1 MNKAL
6 TPAIFIGHGS
16 PMNAISSNDFTKF
29 LNDLGQKIKKP
40 KAIVLISAHWMTR
53 GLKIESSINPKTIHD
68 FYGFP
73 KDLYEIQ
80 YPAKGDEQLVKR
92 LEERLKGNHVEKD
105 ENWGLDHGAWSVL
118 VHLFPKADVPVV
130 QLSINQNLQT
140 LEDHYN
146 LAKELKE
153 LRAEGYM
160 IMGSGNIVHNL
171 REISFDKDSVMDWA
185 REFDEYIKRGIE
197 TNNLDILLAKEEK
210 MFSSWKRAHPSLE
223 HYIPLLYVLGVAHD
237 FEKATYP
244 YEAFELGSL
253 SMRAVIIA

>member
-1 MNKAL
+1 MNKQL
-6 TPAIFIGHGS
+6 TPALFIGHGS
-16 PMNAISSNDFTKF
+16 PMNAIANNDFTKF
-29 LNDLGQKIKKP
+29 LNNLGQKIEKP
-40 KAIVLISAHWMTR
+40 KAIILISAHWMTNGVR
-53 GLKIESSINPKTIHD
+53 IESSLNPKTIHD

-80 YPAKGDEQLVKR
+80 YPAKGDATLIKR
-92 LEERLKGNHVEKD
+92 LEETLKARRVQKD

-118 VHLFPKADVPVV
+118 IHLFPKADVPVV
-130 QLSINQNLQT
+130 QLSIDRSLSS

-146 LAKELKE
+146 LAKELKT
-153 LRAEGYM
+153 LREEGYM

-171 REISFDKDSVMDWA
+171 REISFDKNLIMDWA
-185 REFDEYIKRGIE
+185 REFDEYIKLGIE
-197 TNNLDILLAKEEK
+197 TKDLSILLAKEEK
-210 MFSSWKRAHPSLE
+210 MFPLWRKAHPTLE
-223 HYIPLLYVLGVAHD
+223 HYIPLLYVMGVAYD